1 MRFSLIV
8 LVGILDQEKRRAF
21 GFGPRL
27 EDRVCSNRLWVSIKK
42 LRSWSK
48 LVGSA
53 KLLVPKLILFR
64 PGDRRSFCFEMGT
77 QETLCFCLECDYC
90 LIYCRAELHEVETSS
105 VHVLLEKKRFIF
117 LYEDQFHYHSKWSCS
132 SIFFYHLCPL
142 LRKESSPFLVIKS
155 SPNGYNFLRPQMTKQ
170 WQRPALFHLPQKIS

>member
-27 EDRVCSNRLWVSIKK
+27 EDREFVRTDCESVS
-42 LRSWSK
+42 RSWSK

-90 LIYCRAELHEVETSS
+90 LITVELSCMKLKQVQFMFYLKRKGSYSYMKISFIITPSGVVLRFFLSPLSPAE
-105 VHVLLEKKRFIF
+105 KRKFAF
-117 LYEDQFHYHSKWSCS
+117 FKLSKAVQTDT
-132 SIFFYHLCPL
+132 IFFV
-142 LRKESSPFLVIKS
+142 LR
-155 SPNGYNFLRPQMTKQ
+155 
-170 WQRPALFHLPQKIS
+170 